1 MEIDMTDQYVS
12 RFIKMNEEIR
22 ANVIKLWE
30 EGLSGSEI
38 AEKLDI
44 TRNSVIGAIYRLRK
58 QGHIL
63 SRHEDSKKN
72 PINAQK
78 DINKKRLVSKPEYI
92 PLPTPK
98 PKRVTKSK
106 GITMEKLKYYSCRY
120 IVEEGNY
127 ETTKY
132 CGERANKCS
141 YCEEHY
147 KICYYPARTSL
158 EKLVKA

>member
-1 MEIDMTDQYVS
+1 MTDQYVS

-98 PKRVTKSK
+98 PKRVTKSR
-106 GITMEKLKYYSCRY
+106 GITMEKLKYY
-120 IVEEGNY
+120 
-127 ETTKY
+127 
-132 CGERANKCS
+132 
-141 YCEEHY
+141 
-147 KICYYPARTSL
+147 L
-158 EKLVKA
+158 LVQQVQRV